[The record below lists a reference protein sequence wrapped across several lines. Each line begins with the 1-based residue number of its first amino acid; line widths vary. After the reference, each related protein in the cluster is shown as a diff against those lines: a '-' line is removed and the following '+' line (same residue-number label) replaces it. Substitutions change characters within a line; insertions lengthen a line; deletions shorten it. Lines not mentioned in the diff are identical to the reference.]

1 MSLTFATLLLAQF
14 AAPLDGEAAQRIEG
28 RCTYPP
34 ALVEQ
39 AEDAMLVQC
48 GEAVL
53 TPEGIAFAGRGFA
66 PTIAFRGEWEGDGL
80 RVTQVARRG
89 IEPVEDARGFCRF
102 QLRQE
107 ELSAVV
113 CSVVGG
119 ARSYLVNFL
128 VPQLN
133 NPL

>member
-1 MSLTFATLLLAQF
+1 MILTLAALLLAQF
-14 AAPLDGEAAQRIEG
+14 APPLAGETPQRIEG

-53 TPEGIAFAGRGFA
+53 TDEGIAFAARGFS
-66 PTIAFRGEWEGDGL
+66 PSIAFRGEWDSDGL
-80 RVTQVARRG
+80 RVMQVARRG
-89 IEPVEDARGFCRF
+89 VETADEARGFCRF
-102 QLRQE
+102 QLRQGE
-107 ELSAVV
+107 VSAVV
-113 CSVVGG
+113 CSVIGG
-119 ARSYLVNFL
+119 PRSYLVNFL

>member
-1 MSLTFATLLLAQF
+1 MTLTLATLLLAQF
-14 AAPLDGEAAQRIEG
+14 VPPLDGEAAQRVEG

-39 AEDAMLVQC
+39 AEDAVLIQC

-53 TPEGIAFAGRGFA
+53 TADGIAFAARGFA
-66 PTIAFRGEWEGDGL
+66 PAIAFRGEWEGDGL
-80 RVTQVARRG
+80 RVAEVARRG
-89 IEPVEDARGFCRF
+89 IEPIDEARGFCRL
-102 QLRQE
+102 QMRQGQ
-107 ELSAVV
+107 LSAVV

-119 ARSYLVNFL
+119 PRSYLVNFL
-128 VPQLN
+128 VPQIN

>member
-1 MSLTFATLLLAQF
+1 MTLSLAALLLAQF
-14 AAPLDGEAAQRIEG
+14 APPLDGEPAQRIEG

-34 ALVEQ
+34 ALIEQ

-53 TPEGIAFAGRGFA
+53 TSEGIAFAARGFA
-66 PTIAFRGEWEGDGL
+66 PGIIFRGEWEGDGL
-80 RVTQVARRG
+80 RVAEVARRG
-89 IEPVEDARGFCRF
+89 IETRDEARGFCRF
-102 QLRQE
+102 QLRQGE
-107 ELSAVV
+107 VSAVV
-113 CSVVGG
+113 CSVIEGP
-119 ARSYLVNFL
+119 RSYLVNFL